1 MEHRAKIFARWV
13 LVIHLLLLAGVITM
27 VFFASREVYEKARAQ
42 ALTAAANN
50 QSLLAE
56 QTADGIETF
65 YRSIRNDLD
74 LIHHADDEE
83 NTTAAAAATQPIVP
97 LPAPFRG
104 LSEVS
109 AAGRNDRPL
118 GNLFGLLLWR
128 QLEGRASLLFSVDA
142 DRLEGRELRPP
153 PPPPAPPPS
162 TLPSLVHT
170 QSAQPAREPRN
181 APPAVRAIGPVGSI
195 AEARKVTQKMAE
207 WLKAVERPSVSS
219 FQEFPGLGDGNVV
232 CVPAPAARPNDR
244 ARQLLVAFVPIETI
258 RKEFLEKLN
267 PKDSSTSAT
276 LTDEAMV
283 TMVSSDS
290 QLVGIDA
297 RKAEDPK
304 LRELVERAA
313 SSSKAETTFIEHDY
327 QFGSTV
333 RHPRMMT
340 MVPVNVLGKRWF
352 LLISS
357 RLSAVDDVVNR
368 LFSRALYW
376 AIFVVIAMT
385 ALLVSTAVWLIR
397 GRARLERVRHQ
408 LLTKELTQAREIQK
422 AWLPSNKLRN
432 ERIDVSAV
440 NHPASH
446 ISGDFYNWFE
456 LPDGRLVVT
465 IGDVT
470 GHGMS
475 AAFLMAT
482 TQLLVRTTMM
492 RLGGDPGLCLEEVNR
507 QLCTQIFIG
516 QFVTML
522 IVVVDLE
529 QGELQVATAGHYP
542 PLVSSADGSEV
553 RPLEMEPQI
562 VLGVDATA
570 EYPTEV
576 FALPAGGSLLLYTD
590 GVLDVED
597 PAGQRFGKQGIR
609 DALAGQRGSAQDLI
623 DTLLSRIDTFRG
635 RIDLP
640 DDLTLVAIRLAATPI
655 AVARASRL

>member
-1 MEHRAKIFARWV
+1 MEHRATIFARWV

-42 ALTAAANN
+42 ALAAAANN
-50 QSLLAE
+50 QSLLAD

-74 LIHHADDEE
+74 LIHHADDED
-83 NTTAAAAATQPIVP
+83 NTTAAAATQPIVP
-97 LPAPFRG
+97 LPPPFKG
-104 LSEVS
+104 LSEVA

-142 DRLEGRELRPP
+142 DRLESREPRQ
-153 PPPPAPPPS
+153 PPPS
-162 TLPSLVHT
+162 TLSSVAHT
-170 QSAQPAREPRN
+170 QPAQPPREQRG
-181 APPAVRAIGPVGSI
+181 PPAVRAIGPVGSI

-283 TMVSSDS
+283 TMVSSDP

-297 RKAEDPK
+297 RKSEDPK
-304 LRELVERAA
+304 LRDLVERAA

-422 AWLPSNKLRN
+422 AWLPSQKLRN

-492 RLGGDPGLCLEEVNR
+492 RLGGDPGPCLEEVNR

-542 PLVSSADGSEV
+542 PLVSLADGSEV
-553 RPLEMEPQI
+553 RALEMEPQI
-562 VLGVDATA
+562 VMGVDATA
-570 EYPTEV
+570 AYPTEV

-597 PAGQRFGKQGIR
+597 PAGARFGKQGIR
-609 DALAGQRGSAQDLI
+609 DAMAGRHGSAQNVI
-623 DTLLSRIDTFRG
+623 DTLLARIDSFRG

-640 DDLTLVAIRLAATPI
+640 DDLTLVAIRLAATAIP
-655 AVARASRL
+655 VAEGSASVP

>member
-1 MEHRAKIFARWV
+1 MEHRATIFARWV

-42 ALTAAANN
+42 ALAAAANN
-50 QSLLAE
+50 QGLLAD

-74 LIHHADDEE
+74 LIHHADDED
-83 NTTAAAAATQPIVP
+83 NSTATAAATQPIVP
-97 LPAPFRG
+97 LPPPFKG

-142 DRLEGRELRPP
+142 DRLEGRELRQPP
-153 PPPPAPPPS
+153 PPPPS
-162 TLPSLVHT
+162 TLSTLVYT

-181 APPAVRAIGPVGSI
+181 APPAVRAIGPTGSL

-283 TMVSSDS
+283 TMVSSDP

-297 RKAEDPK
+297 RKSEDPK
-304 LRELVERAA
+304 LRDLVERAA
-313 SSSKAETTFIEHDY
+313 GSSKAETTFIEHDY

-422 AWLPSNKLRN
+422 AWLPSTKLRN
-432 ERIDVSAV
+432 ERVDVSAV
-440 NHPASH
+440 NHPANH

-456 LPDGRLVVT
+456 LADGRLVVT

-492 RLGGDPGLCLEEVNR
+492 RLGGDPGPCLEEVNR

-542 PLVSSADGSEV
+542 PLVSSADGAEV

-562 VLGVDATA
+562 VMGVDATA

-576 FALPAGGSLLLYTD
+576 FALPTGGSLLLYTD

-609 DALAGQRGSAQDLI
+609 DALAGRQGSAQDVI

-640 DDLTLVAIRLAATPI
+640 DDLTLVAIRLAATAIP
-655 AVARASRL
+655 VAQASRL